1 MKKRLGKSL
10 LVCTLALTT
19 LAPVASFTVQA
30 DDVDSKISEQTN
42 KISSIKEE
50 RASAEKQI
58 ASLESDIATIYAK
71 GVKLQ
76 NEQTTLETATQKLAN
91 DINDLNIRIEKR
103 TTTIKAQARDVQ
115 VNGQDTSFVDA
126 ILNAESVSDAVSR
139 VQAVNTFVK
148 ANNDLI
154 EAQKADKKAVEDKKA
169 ENDQKLTRLAAAKVE
184 LEAQRDNLVVKQA
197 DLTVQKI
204 SLAAAQATAE
214 STRNDLLAQKAAAQ
228 AEQAR
233 IEQAQKDKAAQEAAQ
248 KAAAK
253 QATAATQSVAATT
266 AAPVATTPAATAT
279 ETSTTA
285 AAQPAA
291 SQPST
296 PATNNTTTTQ
306 PVQPA
311 PKPTPAPAAPVTS
324 GDPTL
329 AALNALRASHGL
341 NPVSWDS
348 GLAAA
353 ATSRAA
359 SINSV
364 GGGIPGDHWS
374 RPGDEVLAILFGAG
388 SAVINAWYY
397 ETNMVSTTGTGHR
410 DWELN
415 PNMKRVGF
423 GYSGSVIV
431 GRSATN

>member
-76 NEQTTLETATQKLAN
+76 NEQTTLETATQKLAS

-103 TTTIKAQARDVQ
+103 TATIKAQARDVQ

-253 QATAATQSVAATT
+253 QATVATQSAAATT
-266 AAPVATTPAATAT
+266 VAPVATTPAATA
-279 ETSTTA
+279 ETSTTVA
-285 AAQPAA
+285 SQPAAQPVA

-296 PATNNTTTTQ
+296 PAVTNTTTTQ
-306 PVQPA
+306 PT